1 MNAAAMTHAVPK
13 RARKLS
19 DDDVREI
26 RVNPIPG
33 PVLAQHYNVTQKV
46 ILSIRKGDT
55 YKHVRDEP

>member
-1 MNAAAMTHAVPK
+1 MTRVVPN

-33 PVLAQHYNVTQKV
+33 PVLAQHYGVSQKV
-46 ILSIRKGDT
+46 IYDIRNRVT
-55 YKHVRDEP
+55 YQHVRDEQ

>member
-1 MNAAAMTHAVPK
+1 MTRAVPK

-33 PVLAQHYNVTQKV
+33 PVLAQHYGVSQKV
-46 ILSIRKGDT
+46 IYDIRNRMT
-55 YKHVRDEP
+55 YQHVRDEE

>member
-1 MNAAAMTHAVPK
+1 MTRVVPN

-33 PVLAQHYNVTQKV
+33 PVLAQHYNVSQKV
-46 ILSIRKGDT
+46 IYDIRNRVT
-55 YKHVRDEP
+55 YQHVRDEQ

>member
-1 MNAAAMTHAVPK
+1 MTALPK

-26 RVNPIPG
+26 RVNPIAA

-46 ILSIRKGDT
+46 IWSIRNGQS
-55 YKHVRDEP
+55 YQHVRDEP